1 MKRTAAV
8 MMLLLMAFAM
18 TAAANE
24 VAFVDT
30 YAQAKQMASS
40 QDKDMLITFYADW

>member
-1 MKRTAAV
+1 MRIAAV

-24 VAFVDT
+24 VTFVDT
-30 YAQAKQMASS
+30 YAQAKLMAAD
-40 QDKDMLITFYADW
+40 QNKDMLITFYADW

>member
-1 MKRTAAV
+1 MRTTAV
-8 MMLLLMAFAM
+8 IMLLFLACAM

-30 YAQAKQMASS
+30 YTHAKQLAGD
-40 QDKDMLITFYADW
+40 QNKDMLITFYADW

>member
-1 MKRTAAV
+1 MRIAAV
-8 MMLLLMAFAM
+8 IMLMLMAFAM

-30 YAQAKQMASS
+30 YAQAKQMAVD
-40 QDKDMLITFYADW
+40 QNKDMLITFYADW

>member
-1 MKRTAAV
+1 MKKTAAV
-8 MMLLLMAFAM
+8 MMLLLLAGAM
-18 TAAANE
+18 TVAAGE

-30 YAQAKQMASS
+30 YAQAKQMASN